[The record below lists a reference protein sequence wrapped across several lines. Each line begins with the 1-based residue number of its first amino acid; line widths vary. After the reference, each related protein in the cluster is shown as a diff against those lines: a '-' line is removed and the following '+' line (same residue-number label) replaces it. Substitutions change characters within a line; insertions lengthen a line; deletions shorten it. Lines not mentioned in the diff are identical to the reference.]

1 MTRSKIGAVS
11 YLNTK
16 PLVEGMDEVGEA
28 FELVYDLPSRLADRL
43 ATAELSAA
51 LIPSIEA
58 GHSDYQ
64 IISNAC
70 IGCRG
75 PVWSVKLLGRVP
87 PGEIKTLALDEGSRT
102 SCILAQVILAKQF
115 NVHPKTMT
123 LPINADWRKSDA
135 DAVLIIGDRAMKVDD
150 SGYEFSWDLGE
161 SWFAMTGLPF
171 VFAVWA
177 ARNDGEPRI
186 DGESNESLDELAWV
200 LSTSRDCGLEHLD
213 RIAARQFAHYDLTRE
228 ECLKY
233 LRDHLHFELGAEEKK
248 GLELF
253 FQYATELNFIEHQQL
268 QFHDCT
274 KLCDY

>member
-1 MTRSKIGAVS
+1 MTRPKIGAVS

-43 ATAELSAA
+43 ASAELAAA

-58 GHSDYQ
+58 GHADYQ
-64 IISNAC
+64 IVSNAC

-87 PGEIKTLALDEGSRT
+87 PEEIKTLALDEGSRT
-102 SCILAQVILAKQF
+102 SCILAQIILAKQF
-115 NVHPKTMT
+115 HAHPQTT
-123 LPINADWRKSDA
+123 SLPIDADWRKTDA

-150 SGYEFSWDLGE
+150 SGFKFSWDLGE

-177 ARNDGEPRI
+177 ART
-186 DGESNESLDELAWV
+186 DGESNDSLDDLAWV
-200 LSTSRDCGLEHLD
+200 LSTSRDCGLEHLE
-213 RIAARQFAHYDLTRE
+213 RIAARQFARYDLTRD
-228 ECLKY
+228 ECLRY
-233 LRDHLHFELGAEEKK
+233 LRDHLHFELGVEEKK
-248 GLELF
+248 SLELF

-274 KLCDY
+274 KLCDH